1 MARLHSRNRAEISLT
16 RPQLAANRAEI
27 RQHSH
32 VYSQASERVIMQSLQ
47 ASRQDS
53 RFIVVARWVAAFAVL
68 IAHAGSLF
76 ISQSDIM
83 TAPHGPG
90 AYVWWFLTGFPHQAV
105 IIFFVISGFLV
116 GGNVIEKSRSTEP
129 FLAKYFADRT
139 VRIYLVLIPVI
150 LLGWCLDTVGRYFL
164 AGFGLYDAPMFAG
177 SFDLRLLG
185 PNLLNLQGIF
195 FPTFGT
201 NGPLWSLG
209 CEFWYYIAW
218 ALLLLPLTQSAP
230 LVRLIGFAFGAAL
243 AVSFSISG
251 VFFFVGGLIW
261 IAGALVRFMP
271 RPLIRSKGLAL
282 FIFLAVTAAVRLI
295 VRGKIPSNPVWAA
308 LADAAVAL
316 SFCNLLL
323 SLRFSQSKEWALCNW
338 RIHKPLS
345 DFSFSLYACH
355 LPIIVFAAAAADY
368 AFGLGWRS
376 QLPGDLHWV
385 VTFGLLALTLCAAWL
400 LSCVT
405 EARTEDARLAVYRVI
420 DLIGRR
426 RARVHAIAD
435 ESRVEQEPVP
445 ASAA

>member
-1 MARLHSRNRAEISLT
+1 MQSVQTT
-16 RPQLAANRAEI
+16 R
-27 RQHSH
+27 
-32 VYSQASERVIMQSLQ
+32 QASS
-47 ASRQDS
+47 
-53 RFIVVARWVAAFAVL
+53 FIVAARWVAAFAVL
-68 IAHAGSLF
+68 IAHAGNLF

-105 IIFFVISGFLV
+105 IVFFVISGFLV
-116 GGNVIEKSRSTEP
+116 GGNVIAKSRGREP
-129 FLAKYFADRT
+129 FLTKYFTDRT
-139 VRIYLVLIPVI
+139 VRIYLVLVPVI
-150 LLGWCLDTVGRYFL
+150 LLGWGLDSAGRHFL
-164 AGFGLYDAPMFAG
+164 AGFGLYDSAVFAG
-177 SFDLRLLG
+177 SFDLNLLW

-230 LVRLIGFAFGAAL
+230 VVRILGFACGAAL

-261 IAGALVRFMP
+261 IAAALVRSVP
-271 RPLIRSKGLAL
+271 RPLIRSKRLAMV
-282 FIFLAVTAAVRLI
+282 IFLAVTVAVRLI
-295 VRGKIPSNPVWAA
+295 VHGKVQANPLWSN

-323 SLRFSQSKEWALCNW
+323 SLRHATSQEWAICNW

-345 DFSFSLYACH
+345 DFSYSLYACH

-368 AFGLGWRS
+368 AFGLGWRAQAPS
-376 QLPGDLHWV
+376 AVHWA

-400 LSCVT
+400 LARVT
-405 EARTEDARLAVYRVI
+405 EARTDDVRLAVYRVL
-420 DLIGRR
+420 DRVRR
-426 RARVHAIAD
+426 REAEVIAF
-435 ESRVEQEPVP
+435 VEEAASEPEPLP
-445 ASAA
+445 ANAT

>member
-1 MARLHSRNRAEISLT
+1 M
-16 RPQLAANRAEI
+16 
-27 RQHSH
+27 
-32 VYSQASERVIMQSLQ
+32 MQSLQ
-47 ASRQDS
+47 TSRQAS

-68 IAHAGSLF
+68 IAHAGNLF

-105 IIFFVISGFLV
+105 IVFFVISGFLV
-116 GGNVIEKSRSTEP
+116 GGNVIVKSRGTEP
-129 FLAKYFADRT
+129 FLAKYLADRT
-139 VRIYLVLIPVI
+139 VRIYLVLIPVM
-150 LLGWCLDTVGRYFL
+150 LLGWCLDTVGRHFL

-177 SFDLRLLG
+177 SFELNLLW

-195 FPTFGT
+195 FPAFGT

-230 LVRLIGFAFGAAL
+230 LVRFIGFACGAAL

-261 IAGALVRFMP
+261 TAGALVRFVP
-271 RPLIRSKGLAL
+271 RPLARSKGLAL
-282 FIFLAVTAAVRLI
+282 FIFLVVTVAVRLI
-295 VRGKIPSNPVWAA
+295 CRGKIPSDPFWAT

-338 RIHKPLS
+338 RMHKPLS

-368 AFGLGWRS
+368 AFGLGWRAQS
-376 QLPGDLHWV
+376 PGALHWV
-385 VTFGLLALTLCAAWL
+385 VTCGLLALTLCSAWL
-400 LSCVT
+400 LSSVT
-405 EARTEDARLAVYRVI
+405 EARTDDVRLAVYRVL
-420 DLIGRR
+420 DRVRR
-426 RARVHAIAD
+426 REAEAIALI
-435 ESRVEQEPVP
+435 EEAASEPEPLP
-445 ASAA
+445 ASAV